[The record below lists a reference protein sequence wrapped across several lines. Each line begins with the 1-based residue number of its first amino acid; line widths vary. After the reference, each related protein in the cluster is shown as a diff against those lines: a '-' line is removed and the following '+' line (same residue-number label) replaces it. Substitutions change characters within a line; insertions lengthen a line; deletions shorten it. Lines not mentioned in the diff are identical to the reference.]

1 MPIFIA
7 ALIGGLVQAAS
18 SLVGRVMVALG
29 VGYVAY
35 TGIDVALDAAKAQ
48 FFSAAAGLPPEVYG
62 MLGVLK
68 IGTGVNIICSALVA
82 RLVLNGLTS
91 GTIKRMVVK

>member
-18 SLVGRVMVALG
+18 SFVGRALVALG
-29 VGYVAY
+29 FGYVAY
-35 TGIDVALDAAKAQ
+35 TGIDIALESAKTS
-48 FFSAAAGLPPEVYG
+48 FISAANGLPADVVG

-68 IGTGVNIICSALVA
+68 IGTGVNIILSALTA
-82 RLVLNGLTS
+82 RLILNGLTS